1 MFSDLILYVPLNR
14 IRRNP
19 CLVAIVALRDHL
31 VAEKATDQQ
40 VINDKCDRATLI
52 RFIWMAVH
60 YVTDG
65 A

>member
-31 VAEKATDQQ
+31 AAEKATDQQ

-52 RFIWMAVH
+52 RFI
-60 YVTDG
+60 
-65 A
+65 